1 MSTRDRSRVAPNAAT
16 LMTDRPESAALGELD
31 RAALVE
37 AWQATHGRPPP
48 RGLGKRLLALGAAYH
63 RQVELEGGLKPNI
76 RKRLERIADGKPDRP
91 IREARHSSR
100 KAPVAGTRLLREWQG
115 ESHVVEVLEN
125 GVLYRGEAYRS
136 LSEVARSIT
145 GARWSGPRF
154 FGL

>member
-1 MSTRDRSRVAPNAAT
+1 
-16 LMTDRPESAALGELD
+16 MTARPESGALDQLD

-37 AWQATHGRPPP
+37 AWRATHGRPPP
-48 RGLGKRLLALGAAYH
+48 RGLSKRLLALAAAYH
-63 RQVELEGGLKPNI
+63 RQAELEGGLKPSL
-76 RKRLERIADGKPDRP
+76 RKRLERIAAGKPDQPVRK
-91 IREARHSSR
+91 AGMSSR
-100 KAPVAGTRLLREWQG
+100 KAPAAGTRLLREWQG

-136 LSEVARSIT
+136 LSEVARTIT

>member
-1 MSTRDRSRVAPNAAT
+1 MTEMPENAA
-16 LMTDRPESAALGELD
+16 LAELD

-37 AWQATHGRPPP
+37 MWQATHGQPPP
-48 RGLGKRLLALGAAYH
+48 RGLGKRLLALAAAYH
-63 RQVELEGGLKPNI
+63 RQAELEGGLKPEV
-76 RKRLERIADGKPDRP
+76 RKRLERIAVGKPNRP
-91 IREARHSSR
+91 LREVRASSR

-115 ESHVVEVLEN
+115 ESHVVEVLED